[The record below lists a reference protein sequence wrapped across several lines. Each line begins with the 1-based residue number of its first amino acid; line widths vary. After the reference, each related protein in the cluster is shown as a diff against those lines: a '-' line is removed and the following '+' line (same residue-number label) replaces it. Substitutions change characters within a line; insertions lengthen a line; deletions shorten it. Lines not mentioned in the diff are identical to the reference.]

1 LSRRRLGGGRSLLLL
16 WLLWLLLPSLLFL
29 GKVMAD
35 HATGRGPGNGM
46 VTSDMAGDSTDDRAF
61 DAALRHRS
69 LRPDEEREAEQ
80 RCREHWQLR
89 LDCTRHA
96 VYLLRA
102 L

>member
-1 LSRRRLGGGRSLLLL
+1 MLLLL
-16 WLLWLLLPSLLFL
+16 PLLFFRQ
-29 GKVMAD
+29 VMAD

-69 LRPDEEREAEQ
+69 LRADEEREAEQ
-80 RCREHWQLR
+80 RCRERWQLR
-89 LDCTRHA
+89 LECTRHA